1 MFLRFASFVRGRDR
15 QLVRSRLAQ
24 VMATPKRLCVARR
37 AAGPSAGCDWL
48 LSPAFVEHAELLD
61 ARELAALAM
70 TARSHRRASEDFVGA
85 ALARRHGLRVA
96 QGAVADLHAF
106 DSMPVDFTVDLR
118 ASGAR
123 EVVSGSPLHSVCV
136 GGRSSQKTLAQL
148 PPAQGDRWCLG
159 VWLQRGRYAL
169 TVDGWE
175 NPAHGVLD
183 ISLDG
188 RPAAAFDY
196 CGPRT
201 VRCSHRADVSVRW
214 TGPHRLVG
222 SCDRTSADL
231 DRATRHWICL
241 RRLRLHRVAPL
252 QSTK

>member
-1 MFLRFASFVRGRDR
+1 
-15 QLVRSRLAQ
+15 
-24 VMATPKRLCVARR
+24 MATPKRLCVARR
-37 AAGPSAGCDWL
+37 AAGPSAGRDSL
-48 LSPAFVEHAELLD
+48 LSPAFVDAAELLD

-70 TARSHRRASEDFVGA
+70 TARNHRRASEVFVGA

-96 QGAVADLHAF
+96 QGTVADLHAF

-118 ASGAR
+118 AEGAR

-183 ISLDG
+183 ISLNG
-188 RPAAAFDY
+188 RPAAAFDF

-201 VRCSHRADVSVRW
+201 VRCRHRADVSVRW

-252 QSTK
+252 HSAV

>member
-1 MFLRFASFVRGRDR
+1 
-15 QLVRSRLAQ
+15 
-24 VMATPKRLCVARR
+24 MATPKRLCVARL
-37 AAGPSAGCDWL
+37 AAGPSAGRDWL
-48 LSPAFVEHAELLD
+48 LSPAFVEHAAELLD

-70 TARSHRRASEDFVGA
+70 TARNHRRASEDFVGV

-96 QGAVADLHAF
+96 QGTVADLHAF

-183 ISLDG
+183 ISLNG
-188 RPAAAFDY
+188 RPAAAFDF

-201 VRCSHRADVSVRW
+201 VRCRHRADVSVRW